1 MLLRVKFISY
11 RKPPT
16 GPGARKSC
24 DMLQVALVGG
34 LNGSICV
41 LKIRLIIRSCSMT
54 LYLAENPLQD
64 FILGDSARKLQF
76 VDFYLFKLI
85 LLAQC
90 DEICAK
96 CDGHR
101 SSAVDIDIVLL

>member
-24 DMLQVALVGG
+24 DMSQVALVGG

-54 LYLAENPLQD
+54 LYLAENPL
-64 FILGDSARKLQF
+64 ILYWEIQQENCNL
-76 VDFYLFKLI
+76 LI
-85 LLAQC
+85 FTC
-90 DEICAK
+90 
-96 CDGHR
+96 
-101 SSAVDIDIVLL
+101 SN